1 MPECPIPTL
10 LNTCVELKMGL
21 NIRSYETPPDFFTC
35 LTTAVPPS
43 IQQFFSVY
51 SSSTGGHLSPVTELM
66 VMQWDNGKSIISMNK
81 DEHCMLYIRIV

>member
-1 MPECPIPTL
+1 MPECPMPTL

-21 NIRSYETPPDFFTC
+21 NVSSYESPSEFFMC
-35 LTTAVPPS
+35 LATAVPPF
-43 IQQFFSVY
+43 QQFSSVY

-66 VMQWDNGKSIISMNK
+66 VMQWDNGKSIILMNK